1 MCQGDVDAGGH
12 WQLVADDNDYETKFL
27 SSTALKTGR
36 LTLQDMSGSLFAK
49 RVPMRSIKIYENLW
63 GFSYVL

>member
-1 MCQGDVDAGGH
+1 MCQGDADAGGH

-27 SSTALKTGR
+27 SSTALKTGG

-49 RVPMRSIKIYENLW
+49 GCR
-63 GFSYVL
+63 